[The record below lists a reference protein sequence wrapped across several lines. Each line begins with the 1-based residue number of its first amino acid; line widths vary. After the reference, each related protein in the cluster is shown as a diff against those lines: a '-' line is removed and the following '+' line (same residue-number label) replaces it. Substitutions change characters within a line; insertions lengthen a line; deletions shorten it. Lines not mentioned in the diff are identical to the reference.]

1 MDTILK
7 ISFKHPAPIGV
18 GYKTIIIMPTY
29 RINTWEGT
37 AKAVQAI
44 EKLLR
49 DVNPNNKV
57 RGIFKFL
64 QTTKGVE
71 FSWEELLNMSKLY
84 LPYEAVV
91 AGTNTS
97 GQFYQQNS
105 NTDWWLRTAERQG
118 VFELIYG
125 RGEEVVYLMGE
136 PGNG

>member
-1 MDTILK
+1 
-7 ISFKHPAPIGV
+7 
-18 GYKTIIIMPTY
+18 MPTY

-37 AKAVQAI
+37 AKAVQVI

-49 DVNPNNKV
+49 DVNPNNKL

-64 QTTKGVE
+64 QDTKKVE

-84 LPYEAVV
+84 LPYETVV

-118 VFELIYG
+118 VFELICG
-125 RGEEVVYLMGE
+125 RGEEVVYLMGK
-136 PGNG
+136 PGLG